1 MGDMHPKTLALL
13 LAASLRRPPSV
24 DWRADPF
31 ERAIGEWVEAGSPD
45 VVWEFDETTPSSL
58 ADLHNEYRLAR
69 GEWANGRHGFYKPKE
84 GEE

>member
-45 VVWEFDETTPSSL
+45 VVWECDGDAHGSL
-58 ADLHNEYRLAR
+58 TDAHNEHRQDR
-69 GEWANGRHGFYKPKE
+69 PGWSTGRHGFYKPKE